1 MLESRPP
8 VFLVGMPASGKST
21 LGKQLARQMNY
32 EFADLDKFIEQECGM
47 SISECF
53 AKHAERG
60 FREIEHQALKHFFR
74 QGVLLST
81 GGGTACF
88 FDNIE
93 QMLGAGVVVYL
104 DLPLGMLKQRLLS
117 SLAERPLFA
126 GLDEQGLENKLNHM
140 LSERRVWYEKAQL
153 KWNPVQEDRHEFVKR
168 LNAFIASGS
177 GSGHG

>member
-21 LGKQLARQMNY
+21 VGKLLARQLNY

-88 FDNIE
+88 FDNME
-93 QMLGAGVVVYL
+93 QMMKAGTVVYIE
-104 DLPLGMLKQRLLS
+104 LPIGMLKQRLMS
-117 SLAERPLFA
+117 SSAERPLFA
-126 GLDEQGLENKLNHM
+126 GLDEQDLEVKLQQL
-140 LSERRVWYEKAQL
+140 LSERTFWYEKAQL
-153 KWNPVQEDRHEFVKR
+153 RWNPVEEDKHEFVKR
-168 LNAFIASGS
+168 LNTFIASGS
-177 GSGHG
+177 GSGLG